1 MRVTITKKAEKK
13 LRQGFPL
20 VQKEDLID
28 GDFPTDWVIFQTQ
41 RKEEI
46 ARGYLGKQ
54 NKGVGWVLTQKKS
67 RAR

>member
-20 VQKEDLID
+20 VQKEDLVD
-28 GDFPTDWVIFQTQ
+28 SDFPTDWVIFQTQ

-46 ARGYLGKQ
+46 ARGYLAKQ
-54 NKGVGWVLTQKKS
+54 RRRLGTDAKKG